1 MTLQNYGV
9 GILGVMLITFV
20 TIACVPKDKVIGTQ
34 GRPTLKSLK
43 PRFSGPGDPY
53 GGSMEPIIR
62 VQFVQLTIPLRANLD
77 QAWELVQAD
86 RLPESMICLYQANG
100 IRLGILDASQ
110 LSRWTRAIGPVVAT
124 RTSQMV
130 GSNQYAPVPP
140 VAPTGQ
146 FQVKWEPQ
154 PGQSRSLVVNR
165 GRLQFLAKLSG
176 GDQDEIALLELVPYH
191 SFGRRPTVIPDSQLH
206 ANLNGRRL
214 DVLTLSVQLQP
225 QEFLIMGLERPAA
238 VDQGLMIDPLTG
250 MLAEPPSKT
259 AVEDLSP
266 RIMADKPMTDRSTDD
281 DQQPM
286 STGPQLEVIPMHLG
300 RVFFTA
306 SHRGHLRVQR
316 LVLVAVMRDQQVYQS
331 PDDQWRQMRE
341 LQRR

>member
-1 MTLQNYGV
+1 MTLQNCGV
-9 GILGVMLITFV
+9 GVLGIILITFV
-20 TIACVPKDKVIGTQ
+20 TIACVPKGKVIGTE

-43 PRFSGPGDPY
+43 PRFFGPGDPY

-62 VQFVQLTIPLRANLD
+62 AQFVQLTIPLRANLD
-77 QAWELVQAD
+77 QAWELVHAD
-86 RLPESMICLYQANG
+86 RLSESMVALYQANG
-100 IRLGILDASQ
+100 IRLGILEASQ
-110 LSRWTRAIGPVVAT
+110 LSRWTRAIGPVVAS
-124 RTSQMV
+124 RISQMV
-130 GSNQYAPVPP
+130 GLNQYAPVPP

-176 GDQDEIALLELVPYH
+176 ADQDEAALLELVPYH
-191 SFGRRPTVIPDSQLH
+191 SFGRRPTVIPDSQLQ

-214 DVLTLSVQLQP
+214 GALTLSIQLKP
-225 QEFLIMGLERPAA
+225 QEFLVIGLERLVA
-238 VDQGLMIDPLTG
+238 VDQGMMIESSTD
-250 MLAEPPSKT
+250 MLSEPSSKT
-259 AVEDLSP
+259 AAEDLSP
-266 RIMADKPMTDRSTDD
+266 EVVVDKPMTDRSTDG
-281 DQQPM
+281 DQHPM
-286 STGPQLEVIPMHLG
+286 SAGPRLEVIPMHLG

-316 LVLVAVMRDQQVYQS
+316 LVLVAVIRDHQVYQS
-331 PDDQWRQMRE
+331 PDDQWRQMME